1 MKNKFKTNLVYF
13 LQMRFSFAVC
23 VSLALCGTIFAQIN
37 PQLTGQFRPGQV
49 AGIPGQIGI
58 PGQMGTIPGQQ
69 FNQMGMI
76 PGQMGINQFG
86 TTFPGQFNQFGMGI
100 NSQLGRGPSL
110 VPSGQLGGFTGNT
123 LGFNQFGTT
132 GFNTPF
138 TNQFG
143 TGFNQFG
150 TGVNQFGTGI
160 NQFGTGINQFGT
172 AGLNTGL
179 NGLNNFNRLGQ
190 PNMIG
195 QFPGQMN
202 QFNTLNPGLRQPVG
216 KIAIHNETFSQ
227 F

>member
-1 MKNKFKTNLVYF
+1 
-13 LQMRFSFAVC
+13 MRFSFAVC

-49 AGIPGQIGI
+49 AGVPGQIGI

-69 FNQMGMI
+69 FNQMGML
-76 PGQMGINQFG
+76 PGQMGVNQFG
-86 TTFPGQFNQFGMGI
+86 STFPGQFNQFGMGI
-100 NSQLGRGPSL
+100 NNQLGRGPSL
-110 VPSGQLGGFTGNT
+110 VPSGQFGGFTGST
-123 LGFNQFGTT
+123 MGLNQFGST

-150 TGVNQFGTGI
+150 TGMNQFGT
-160 NQFGTGINQFGT
+160 TGF
-172 AGLNTGL
+172 NTGL

-190 PNMIG
+190 PNMMG

-202 QFNTLNPGLRQPVG
+202 QFNSLNPGLRQPIG
-216 KIAIHNETFSQ
+216 KIAVY
-227 F
+227 

>member
-1 MKNKFKTNLVYF
+1 
-13 LQMRFSFAVC
+13 MRFSFAVC

-49 AGIPGQIGI
+49 AGVPGQIGI

-69 FNQMGMI
+69 FNQMGML
-76 PGQMGINQFG
+76 PGQMGVNQFG
-86 TTFPGQFNQFGMGI
+86 STFPGQFNQFGMGI
-100 NSQLGRGPSL
+100 NNQLGRGPSL
-110 VPSGQLGGFTGNT
+110 VPSGQFGGFTGST
-123 LGFNQFGTT
+123 MGLNQFGST

-150 TGVNQFGTGI
+150 TGMNQFGT
-160 NQFGTGINQFGT
+160 TGF
-172 AGLNTGL
+172 NTGL

-190 PNMIG
+190 PNMMG

-202 QFNTLNPGLRQPVG
+202 QFNSLNPGLRQPVG
-216 KIAIHNETFSQ
+216 KIAVY
-227 F
+227 

>member
-1 MKNKFKTNLVYF
+1 
-13 LQMRFSFAVC
+13 MRFSFAVC

-49 AGIPGQIGI
+49 AGVPGQIGI

-69 FNQMGMI
+69 FNQMGML
-76 PGQMGINQFG
+76 PGQMGVNQFG
-86 TTFPGQFNQFGMGI
+86 STFPGQFNQFGMGI
-100 NSQLGRGPSL
+100 NNQLGRGPSL
-110 VPSGQLGGFTGNT
+110 VPSGQFGGFTGST
-123 LGFNQFGTT
+123 MGLNQFGST

-150 TGVNQFGTGI
+150 TGMNQFGT
-160 NQFGTGINQFGT
+160 TGF
-172 AGLNTGL
+172 NTGL

-202 QFNTLNPGLRQPVG
+202 QFNSLNPGLRQPIG
-216 KIAIHNETFSQ
+216 KIAVY
-227 F
+227 

>member
-1 MKNKFKTNLVYF
+1 
-13 LQMRFSFAVC
+13 MRFSFTVC

-49 AGIPGQIGI
+49 AGVPGQIGI

-69 FNQMGMI
+69 FNQMGML
-76 PGQMGINQFG
+76 PGQMGVNQFG
-86 TTFPGQFNQFGMGI
+86 STFPGQFNQFGMGI
-100 NSQLGRGPSL
+100 NNQLGRGPSL
-110 VPSGQLGGFTGNT
+110 VPSGQFGGFTGST
-123 LGFNQFGTT
+123 MGLNQFGST

-150 TGVNQFGTGI
+150 TGMNQFGT
-160 NQFGTGINQFGT
+160 TGF
-172 AGLNTGL
+172 NTGL

-190 PNMIG
+190 PNMMG

-202 QFNTLNPGLRQPVG
+202 QFNSLNPGLRQPIG
-216 KIAIHNETFSQ
+216 KIAVY
-227 F
+227 